1 MFDPTTTA
9 LIRAAPPLEGLDLEG
24 LPKRLTE
31 AFADIVSA
39 RIRLRGAVA
48 DEENEAIAGTVA
60 ELRRIAA
67 AHEAYA
73 ALLPDRE
80 NRASASFVAASAHQV
95 VSAALRPADA
105 TSYVDMAAVSSDVCA
120 TLLFLLAEAHADA
133 AEAAKR
139 IVPAE
144 NAGMIERAL
153 LFSIRNL
160 AQGRLGEIV
169 GTDEPEIDVD
179 GNDLGSR
186 ALDALRL
193 LLLRGVTNLARQL
206 RMRVDITPDDGGIVP
221 ASTIFAQVRVLCT
234 EPIEGAGAGGEAVPS
249 LYPGPLHLAN
259 LLLGLEGDLL
269 DTALSRI
276 PTPGGV
282 EENGWWQTLRRMA
295 RQRPYLWRNHREA
308 ISKGYL
314 EQGISSAISFPTGG
328 GKSTLAELKIA
339 TALLRGERVIFL
351 APTHAL
357 VGQTQRSLQRTF
369 QDYSV
374 LADVD
379 EDVSIGD
386 DVELGEV
393 TVMTP
398 ERCLMLIS
406 VDREAFA
413 DLGLIVFDECHLLH
427 PREQDR
433 SRRGLDAMLAI
444 LNLTQ
449 IAPAAD
455 LLLLSAM
462 MKNTDEIAG
471 WIAYLTGR
479 QCLTLDLSW
488 KPTRQIRG
496 CVVYP
501 AEQITVLKAALA
513 RARIDYPDHDK
524 PPVDIQ
530 RALLAQPYGLFSL
543 LQTWSTTDRSD
554 YALQQLLSDH
564 RPLSTG
570 RTKGGR
576 WYPTPNGNET
586 SSAIAAAAVS
596 AGMKTLVFVQST
608 VFCESCVKNF
618 PARIAATEVTLTED
632 EQKWR
637 ALAEEEMGGANYCY
651 MNLDS
656 SGTMKMGAAS
666 HHALL
671 LREERELHES
681 LFRRPDGVKVL
692 FATSTLAQGMNL
704 PSEVVIISGD
714 SRFDP
719 KADKMQKLEAH
730 ELLNAAGRAGRA
742 GEGAQGFVLLVPS
755 KVIEFDDQNNEING
769 HWMELQAI
777 FEQADQCL
785 VIDDPLKM
793 VLDRIHDGITTTG
806 TPAYLLS
813 KLPLAVTGAEV
824 DPAAILLGRSLSAY
838 RALRATDADWLSS
851 RLTSALA
858 ARGQRDLPDTDR
870 WIEQVAGATGLPLDL
885 LQQLL
890 ELLDAHALSGAAL
903 EVVAE
908 LLNWLDARPLE
919 VMKLVR
925 PESLE
930 EMFGTVYKRLPN
942 DEARAKHALEWLRK
956 LWPTWM
962 SGAPLCELE
971 KAFLDRSIGLKQC
984 KNARYFVSRIVP
996 DLAFLAALPGRLLAA
1011 RLRAAQDETP
1021 IPIILATLGSIVR
1034 EGCESPE
1041 SLAVRVILGR
1051 SVSRVAARRRFDAIR
1066 QHIQPGT
1073 AHESFDDTMQRVRH
1087 AGIVASFN
1095 DLLSDLEDDAP

>member
-1 MFDPTTTA
+1 MFDPTTAA
-9 LIRAAPPLEGLDLEG
+9 LIRAAPALDGLDLDN

-39 RIRLRGAVA
+39 RIRLRGKPADGDDPALDAV
-48 DEENEAIAGTVA
+48 IA

-80 NRASASFVAASAHQV
+80 NRASAAFVAASAHQALSLASRRGVGNSQVDTAV
-95 VSAALRPADA
+95 VSPDI
-105 TSYVDMAAVSSDVCA
+105 CA

-139 IVPAE
+139 IVPA
-144 NAGMIERAL
+144 ADASPIERAL
-153 LFSIRNL
+153 LLAIRGL
-160 AQGRLGEIV
+160 AQGRLGEVI
-169 GTDEPEIDVD
+169 GAGEPEIDPE
-179 GNDLGSR
+179 GEDLGVR

-206 RMRVDITPDDGGIVP
+206 RLRLDLAPGEGGLVP
-221 ASTIFAQVRVLCT
+221 ASTLFTQAKALASET
-234 EPIEGAGAGGEAVPS
+234 IEGAGVNGEAVLS
-249 LYPGPLHLAN
+249 LYPGPLHLAS

-269 DTALSRI
+269 ATALARI

-282 EENGWWQTLRRMA
+282 DENGWWQTLRRMA

-314 EQGISSAISFPTGG
+314 EQGVSSAVSFPTGG

-357 VGQTQRSLQRTF
+357 VGQTQRALKSTF
-369 QDYSV
+369 QDYSI

-379 EDVSIGD
+379 EDVGIGD
-386 DVELGEV
+386 VVVLGEV

-406 VDREAFA
+406 VDPEAFA
-413 DLGLIVFDECHLLH
+413 GLGLIVFDECHLLH
-427 PREQDR
+427 PREDDR

-444 LNLTQ
+444 LNLTG

-462 MKNTDEIAG
+462 MKNTQEIAG
-471 WIAYLTGR
+471 WVAHLTGR
-479 QCLTLDLSW
+479 QYLTLDLSW
-488 KPTRQIRG
+488 KPTRQVRG

-501 AEQITVLKAALA
+501 AEQITALKAALA
-513 RARIDYPDHDK
+513 QARTDFPDHDQ
-524 PPVDIQ
+524 PPVSVKN
-530 RALLAQPYGLFSL
+530 ALLAQPFGLFSL

-554 YALQQLLSDH
+554 YALLQLLVEG

-570 RTKGGR
+570 RAWDGN
-576 WYPTPNGNET
+576 WYLTPNGNET
-586 SSAIAAAAVS
+586 SGAIAAAAAS
-596 AGMKTLVFVQST
+596 AGMKTLVFVQTT
-608 VFCESCVKNF
+608 VFCESCVKAY
-618 PARIAATEVTLTED
+618 PARVSGSPIALTED

-637 ALAEEEMGGANYCY
+637 TLAEEEMGGAGYCY
-651 MNLDS
+651 MKLAAD
-656 SGTMKMGAAS
+656 GTLRMGTAS

-681 LFRRPDGVKVL
+681 MFRRPDGIKVL

-719 KADKMQKLEAH
+719 QADKMQKLEAH

-755 KVIEFDDQNNEING
+755 KVIDFDNQNNQISG
-769 HWMELQAI
+769 HWMDLQAI

-785 VIDDPLKM
+785 VIDDPLKV
-793 VLDRIHDGITTTG
+793 VLDRIHAGATEASSS
-806 TPAYLLS
+806 AYLLS
-813 KLPLAVTGAEV
+813 KLPLAATGAEV
-824 DPAAILLGRSLSAY
+824 DPAAALLSRSFSAY
-838 RALRATDADWLSS
+838 RALASGDADWLSS
-851 RLTSALA
+851 RIASALA
-858 ARGQRDLPDTDR
+858 ARAALDLPESDR
-870 WIEQVAGATGLPLDL
+870 WIEQVASATGVPVAT
-885 LQQLL
+885 LQQIVGRLDAGAFAGMAL
-890 ELLDAHALSGAAL
+890 DVVAALLD
-903 EVVAE
+903 
-908 LLNWLDARPLE
+908 WLDSNPSL
-919 VMKLVR
+919 LLSLIR

-930 EMFGTVYKRLPN
+930 ELFGTPYKNLTEDSSRG
-942 DEARAKHALEWLRK
+942 AYALSWLRK
-956 LWPTWM
+956 LWPIWM
-962 SGAPLCELE
+962 SGVPLCELE
-971 KAFLDRSIGLKQC
+971 KEFLGRTTNLKQC
-984 KNARYFVSRIVP
+984 KNARNFASRLVP
-996 DLAFLAALPGRLLAA
+996 DLAFLAGLPGRLLAA
-1011 RLRAAQDETP
+1011 RLRAAANETP
-1021 IPIILATLGSIVR
+1021 VPTVLATLSGVVR
-1034 EGCESPE
+1034 EGCDSAE
-1041 SLAVRVILGR
+1041 SLAVRLHLTR
-1051 SVSRVAARRRFDAIR
+1051 SVSRVAARKHYEAIR
-1066 QHIQPGT
+1066 QHIPPGNPN
-1073 AHESFDDTMQRVRH
+1073 ESFEDTMERIRH
-1087 AGIVASFN
+1087 ADIIANFESLDDV
-1095 DLLSDLEDDAP
+1095 SDDS

>member
-1 MFDPTTTA
+1 MFDPSTTA
-9 LIRAAPPLEGLDLEG
+9 LIRAAPPLDGLDLEG

-48 DEENEAIAGTVA
+48 DEQDETFAATVA

-80 NRASASFVAASAHQV
+80 NRASAAFVAASAHQAV
-95 VSAALRPADA
+95 ALALRRANA
-105 TSYVDMAAVSSDVCA
+105 TSYVDIAAVSSDVCA

-139 IVPAE
+139 IVPAAD
-144 NAGMIERAL
+144 AGAIERTL
-153 LFSIRNL
+153 LLSIRNL

-169 GTDEPEIDVD
+169 GADEPEIDAASS
-179 GNDLGSR
+179 DLGLR
-186 ALDALRL
+186 ALDSLRL
-193 LLLRGVTNLARQL
+193 LLLRGVTNLARRL
-206 RMRVDITPDDGGIVP
+206 RLRVDLAPEVGGVVP
-221 ASTIFAQVRVLCT
+221 AGTIFAQVRALCA
-234 EPIEGAGAGGEAVPS
+234 EQIEGAGVEGEALLS

-259 LLLGLEGDLL
+259 LLLGLEGDLI
-269 DTALSRI
+269 DAALSRI

-282 EENGWWQTLRRMA
+282 EANGWWQTLRRMA

-308 ISKGYL
+308 IGKGYL
-314 EQGISSAISFPTGG
+314 EQGISSTISFPTGG

-357 VGQTQRSLQRTF
+357 VGETQRSLARIF
-369 QDYSV
+369 QDYDI

-386 DVELGEV
+386 VVALGEV

-398 ERCLMLIS
+398 ERCLMLLS
-406 VDREAFA
+406 LDTEAFA

-427 PREQDR
+427 PREEDR

-444 LNLTQ
+444 LNLAQ
-449 IAPAAD
+449 IAPGAD

-462 MKNTDEIAG
+462 MKNAGEIAG
-471 WIAYLTGR
+471 WVTYLTGR

-488 KPTRQIRG
+488 KPTRQVRG

-501 AEQITVLKAALA
+501 AEQITALKTTLA
-513 RARIDYPDHDK
+513 QARIDYPGHNK
-524 PPVDIQ
+524 PPVDVQ
-530 RALLAQPYGLFSL
+530 QALLAQPYGLFSL
-543 LQTWSTTDRSD
+543 LQTWSTMDRSD
-554 YALQQLLSDH
+554 YALLQVLADGRLLSC
-564 RPLSTG
+564 G
-570 RTKGGR
+570 RAKGGS
-576 WYPTPNGNET
+576 WYLTPNGNET
-586 SSAIAAAAVS
+586 SGAIAAAAVS
-596 AGMKTLVFVQST
+596 AGMKTLVFVQTT
-608 VFCESCVKNF
+608 VFCESCVKKF
-618 PARIAATEVTLTED
+618 PARVAATEVALTEE

-637 ALAEEEMGGANYCY
+637 TLAEEEMGGADYCY
-651 MNLDS
+651 LKLDAD
-656 SGTMKMGAAS
+656 GTLKMGAAS

-681 LFRRPDGVKVL
+681 LFRRPDGIKVL

-719 KADKMQKLEAH
+719 NADKMQKLEAH

-742 GEGAQGFVLLVPS
+742 DEGAQGFVLLVPS
-755 KVIEFDDQNNEING
+755 KVIDFDDQKNEING
-769 HWMELQAI
+769 HWMDLQAI

-785 VIDDPLKM
+785 VIEDPLKA

-813 KLPLAVTGAEV
+813 KLPLAVSSAET
-824 DPAAILLGRSLSAY
+824 DPAAVLLNRSFSAY
-838 RALRATDADWLSS
+838 RSLQADDSDWLNT
-851 RLTSALA
+851 RIASAIA
-858 ARGQRDLPDTDR
+858 ARSQHDIAEPER
-870 WIEQVAGATGLPLDL
+870 WIEQVASATGLTVTL

-890 ELLDAHALSGAAL
+890 ERLDAGVFDGTAL
-903 EVVAE
+903 EVVNA
-908 LLNWLDARPLE
+908 LQDWLDSQPIQLMN
-919 VMKLVR
+919 VVR

-930 EMFGTVYKRLPN
+930 ELFGTKYKRLP
-942 DEARAKHALEWLRK
+942 DDDARAKHVIAVLRK
-956 LWPTWM
+956 LWPIWM
-962 SGAPLCELE
+962 SGVPLCDLE
-971 KAFLDRSIGLKQC
+971 AAFLGKSTGLAKC
-984 KNARYFVSRIVP
+984 KNARHFASRVVP
-996 DLAFLAALPGRLLAA
+996 DLAFLAALPGRLMAA
-1011 RLRAAQDETP
+1011 KLRAASDETP
-1021 IPIILATLGSIVR
+1021 MPIVLATLGSIVR
-1034 EGCESPE
+1034 EGCDSPE
-1041 SLAVRVILGR
+1041 SLATRLQLGR
-1051 SVSRVAARRRFDAIR
+1051 SVSRVAAREHYAAI
-1066 QHIQPGT
+1066 QHHITPGSPT
-1073 AHESFDDTMQRVRH
+1073 ETYDDTMDRIRNANII
-1087 AGIVASFN
+1087 AGFDN
-1095 DLLSDLEDDAP
+1095 LDDD